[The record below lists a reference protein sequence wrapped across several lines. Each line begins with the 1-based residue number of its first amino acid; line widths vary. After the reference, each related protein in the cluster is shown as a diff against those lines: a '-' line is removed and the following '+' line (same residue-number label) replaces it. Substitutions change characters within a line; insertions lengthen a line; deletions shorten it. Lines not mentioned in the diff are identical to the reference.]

1 MNVSAAF
8 VGVPKFPR
16 NENPGLTLDIT
27 TETFVSPFETPRELS
42 LPGGPKATQNM
53 KISIMR
59 NIAIMNDENGTLL
72 YAPASGN
79 TPASLLRPIL

>member
-1 MNVSAAF
+1 MKVSAAF

-27 TETFVSPFETPRELS
+27 TETFVSPFETPRESS

-53 KISIMR
+53 KISFMR
-59 NIAIMNDENGTLL
+59 SIAVMNENDTLL

-79 TPASLLRPIL
+79 TPASLPRPIL